1 MGLYSFR
8 RLREQEAAA
17 ALSAPLERPSE
28 AAADATEDEAPAQR
42 KPRARKQTPGNLGIA
57 TNSSAD

>member
-8 RLREQEAAA
+8 RLREQQAAE

-28 AAADATEDEAPAQR
+28 AATDAAEEETPAQR
-42 KPRARKQTPGNLGIA
+42 RPRARRQTPGNLGIA
-57 TNSSAD
+57 TTSSAD